1 MTKDLPS
8 FQRYQQEFTAYLRDP
23 KNQPRPKDV
32 SAKRMAVYEEVVFN
46 NLFESISACF
56 PVAQQVLGK
65 RAWLKLTKDFLREHS
80 ASSPIFR
87 QIPEEFISY
96 LTHINSSD
104 QANPA
109 NPATAKLPP
118 YLLSL
123 CHYEW
128 VELAVSYQS
137 TPTNSSLR
145 EIDQTEDLLEYQ
157 PAFTAAMQLLNYDYA
172 VQKISPRYK
181 PKEKVSTQLLVYRD
195 VEDTVK
201 FVELNPVTYRLIE
214 LLQQETTTSKQALTM
229 IANELQHLQPE
240 SVTQFGLEILNDL
253 RNQGVIVGVHRGR
266 DDASKVPAID

>member
-8 FQRYQQEFTAYLRDP
+8 FQRYQQEFTAHLRDP
-23 KNQPRPKDV
+23 LHQPRPKDV

-56 PVAQQVLGK
+56 PVAQNVLGK
-65 RAWLKLTKDFLREHS
+65 RAWLKLCKDFLREHS
-80 ASSPIFR
+80 ARSPIFR
-87 QIPEEFISY
+87 QIPEEFINY
-96 LTHINSSD
+96 LTSINLSD
-104 QANPA
+104 QA

-128 VELAVSYQS
+128 VELAVAYQ
-137 TPTNSSLR
+137 PAPSSSGLHG
-145 EIDQTEDLLEYQ
+145 ISITEDLLEYQ
-157 PAFTAAMQLLNYDYA
+157 PVFTPVMQLLNYDYA

-195 VEDTVK
+195 IEDAVK

-214 LLQQETTTSKQALTM
+214 LLQQQATTCKQALTM
-229 IANELQHLQPE
+229 IANELQHIQPE

-253 RNQGVIVGVHRGR
+253 RKQGVIVGIHRVR